1 MGKAKTASKNNP
13 TQRQKAEDIFY
24 NSKKVVPCEII
35 TENMRFI
42 GAQYEDGSVVKAPS
56 GELIFWSQIRA

>member
-13 TQRQKAEDIFY
+13 TQRQKAADIFY
-24 NSKKVVPCEII
+24 NNKKVVPCEII

-42 GAQYEDGSVVKAPS
+42 GAQYDDGTVVKGPNNS
-56 GELIFWSQIRA
+56 PIFWSQIQ

>member
-13 TQRQKAEDIFY
+13 TQRQKAADVFFGG
-24 NSKKVVPCEII
+24 KKVVPCEII

-42 GAQYEDGSVVKAPS
+42 GAQYEDGNVVKDQTGNP
-56 GELIFWSQIRA
+56 IFWAQVQ